1 MRPMLL
7 STNLTCRAVHAAIQ
21 DIAATLP
28 AYDVDISLERINV
41 KFDVENTVLL
51 QHIDVLISLF
61 YIKFTNRT
69 HNNIRLTETGMLT
82 LVPSSTEFR

>member
-1 MRPMLL
+1 MRPILL
-7 STNLTCRAVHAAIQ
+7 TTNLTCHTVHAAIL

-28 AYDVDISLERINV
+28 AYDVAIPLERINV

-61 YIKFTNRT
+61 YIKYTNSA
-69 HNNIRLTETGMLT
+69 HNKIRLTETGMLT